1 MPAHERSPSMLETR
15 NLRARYGKTDVLHSI
30 SAAFE
35 PGKLSAVTGPNG
47 CGKSTLLKCIAGLI
61 RLSGGEILLNGK
73 PLPAIPDQERAKFIS
88 YMPQSRAVPE
98 ISVQQLAE
106 HGRYP
111 HLSWGQSLGTADRE
125 IVNLAIERAG
135 LSRLRHKSIP
145 QLSGGERQ
153 RAYIAMMLAQ
163 QTPIL
168 VLDEPGTY
176 LDIAA
181 RFELMALL
189 QELRNEGRCIVVVL
203 HELSLALENC
213 DRILLMQ
220 DGRLLQDGSPEAV
233 YGSGKLEEVFGVNVR
248 QNEVG
253 KYIVYPGNKTQ

>member
-1 MPAHERSPSMLETR
+1 MPANERSSSMLETR

-35 PGKLSAVTGPNG
+35 PGSLNAVIGPNG

-61 RLSGGEILLNGK
+61 RPSGGEILLIGK
-73 PLPAIPDQERAKFIS
+73 SLPAIPDRERAKFIS
-88 YMPQSRAVPE
+88 YMPQSRTAPE

-111 HLSWGQSLGTADRE
+111 HLGWGQSLSAADRK
-125 IVNLAIERAG
+125 IVDLAIERAG
-135 LSRLRHKSIP
+135 LSRLRHKSIQ

-163 QTPIL
+163 QTPVL
-168 VLDEPGTY
+168 LLDEPGAY

-189 QELRNEGRCIVVVL
+189 EELRSEGRCIVTVL
-203 HELSLALENC
+203 HELSLALESC
-213 DRILLMQ
+213 DRILLLQ
-220 DGRLLQDGSPEAV
+220 DGRLLQDGSPETV
-233 YGSGKLEEVFGVNVR
+233 YESGKLEAVFGIDVR
-248 QNEVG
+248 RNEDG
-253 KYIVYPGNKTQ
+253 KYIVYKQK